1 MAIDF
6 LLWVWVCFDPFVG
19 FHGFCSV
26 SWSVSWSVSMVFVL
40 ILGRFDFDLCLC
52 LDGIRWVAVS
62 FQV

>member
-1 MAIDF
+1 M
-6 LLWVWVCFDPFVG
+6 WVCFDPFVG
-19 FHGFCSV
+19 FHGFRSV